1 MKEKN
6 KRKIKVEDRWL
17 KLDNAA
23 LIYPSAQNNEWN
35 AVFRI
40 SVKLK
45 EKIVPSIL
53 QDSLDETL
61 NRFPQFNMSLKRGI
75 FWYYFQNRRT
85 FPNVS
90 KEILHPCQKIELG
103 SYNHLFRVLYYDKK
117 ISFEAFHSLTDGT
130 GACAFMECLIT
141 SYLMKCGNKLDLK
154 KINYSPLDKANEEEI
169 EDSFIRYADLKERSK
184 HTGEKAFKL
193 VGTKEDRGILNVV
206 TGEIEV
212 ENLKEIAKRYDA
224 TITEFLA
231 GLYFKSMLISQ
242 KDYNLKNKPFIIS
255 IPINLRKYFDSKTL
269 RNFSNFINVK
279 LENKYFE
286 SELSEII
293 NIVKEQMKQINKDYL
308 MKNINSNVHAQKNFF
323 VRVLPLW
330 IKNFALSFSYS
341 KFGEN
346 LYTTNFSNLGNIN
359 ISDEFIPFVDK
370 FEFLIGSPKYNGV
383 NFSVI
388 SFNGKAELTFTSS
401 IKEKKIER
409 EFFRLLSSLGGK
421 ITLSSNI

>member
-1 MKEKN
+1 M
-6 KRKIKVEDRWL
+6 
-17 KLDNAA
+17 
-23 LIYPSAQNNEWN
+23 
-35 AVFRI
+35 
-40 SVKLK
+40 
-45 EKIVPSIL
+45 
-53 QDSLDETL
+53 
-61 NRFPQFNMSLKRGI
+61 
-75 FWYYFQNRRT
+75 
-85 FPNVS
+85 
-90 KEILHPCQKIELG
+90 
-103 SYNHLFRVLYYDKK
+103 YYDKK

-279 LENKYFE
+279 LENKHFE